1 MATEYKLKTPI
12 VLGEETVD
20 VLKLEE
26 PDLGS
31 LVDAGVAL
39 DEKSLQTADGMAK
52 LIEACAKNV
61 TPAHVR
67 KIKFSDLAPAVEAC
81 SGFFS

>member
-1 MATEYKLKTPI
+1 MVEYKLKTPI
-12 VLGEETVD
+12 ILGAETVD

-26 PDLGS
+26 PDLGR
-31 LVDAGVAL
+31 LIDAGVSL
-39 DEKSLQTADGMAK
+39 DEKTLQSAEGMVK
-52 LIEACAKNV
+52 LIDACSTN
-61 TPAHVR
+61 TTTAHIR

>member
-39 DEKSLQTADGMAK
+39 DEKSLQTAGGMAK

-61 TPAHVR
+61 TPAHVW
-67 KIKFSDLAPAVEAC
+67 KIKFSDLNC
-81 SGFFS
+81 LLN